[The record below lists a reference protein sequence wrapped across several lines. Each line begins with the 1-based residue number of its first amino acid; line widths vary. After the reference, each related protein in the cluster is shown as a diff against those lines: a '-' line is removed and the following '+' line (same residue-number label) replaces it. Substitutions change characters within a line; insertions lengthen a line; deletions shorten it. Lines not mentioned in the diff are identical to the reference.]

1 MSWQWWTIRVQV
13 SSDTFNQFASF
24 VVEDITNCD
33 KLLNSVVK
41 CCQNYLKIL
50 GKLNAQG

>member
-24 VVEDITNCD
+24 VVEDITTRD
-33 KLLNSVVK
+33 KD
-41 CCQNYLKIL
+41 YLKIL
-50 GKLNAQG
+50 GRLNAQG

>member
-24 VVEDITNCD
+24 VVEDITNCE
-33 KLLNSVVK
+33 KVIK
-41 CCQNYLKIL
+41 QCCKMFSELSQDFRK
-50 GKLNAQG
+50 A